1 MSFAQQSRHVSI
13 VLSTTLL
20 IVIACA
26 GGLPAEVARA
36 ETPANDQAVAGNPV
50 AGNYNEPLR
59 PQFHFTARR
68 NWLNDP
74 NGLVFFGG
82 QYHLFFQHNPSGVEW
97 GNMTWGH
104 AVSDDLVHWRQHDD
118 AIEPDALGTI
128 FSGSAVVD
136 WKNTAGFQTGDE
148 PALVAM
154 YTAAGGTSPASQG
167 VKFTQCLA
175 YSNDRGQT
183 WNKYDGNPVVPHI
196 AGDNRD
202 PKVIWHE
209 PSQRWVM
216 ALYLDKNDFALFNSP
231 DLKKW
236 ERIDDLT
243 VPGSIECPDF
253 FELPV
258 VGKPGESKW
267 IFWTANNVYLVGEF
281 DGQDFKPEGEP
292 QRFEHGANCFAAQTY
307 SDIPAKDG
315 RRIQIA
321 WMRGG
326 KYPGMPFNQQ
336 MTFPTSLTL
345 HETDEGYRLRSQP
358 VVEIESLRGA
368 PFAWNGE
375 LNDAENPLEKLDG
388 KTYELALTIEPAD
401 AKRIVLDIR
410 GAELSYDVATQELSF
425 GESKARVPLI
435 DGKLTLRVL
444 VDRASVEAYA
454 NDGSVTLSNCFE
466 PSPSKLAYRLSG
478 ASAKVANLTVWPLKS
493 AWRR

>member
-1 MSFAQQSRHVSI
+1 MTVSNRRQNH
-13 VLSTTLL
+13 LSVVATT
-20 IVIACA
+20 VIALS
-26 GGLPAEVARA
+26 GLVAA
-36 ETPANDQAVAGNPV
+36 FPAVAVSAEPA
-50 AGNYNEPLR
+50 AGDATSSDAYDETLR

-74 NGLVFFGG
+74 NGLVFFDGK
-82 QYHLFFQHNPSGVEW
+82 YHLFFQHNPSGIEW

-104 AVSDDLVHWRQHDD
+104 AVSDDLVHWRQLED
-118 AIEPDALGTI
+118 AIRPDKLGTI

-136 WKNTAGFQTGDE
+136 WKNTAGFQTGYD

-154 YTAAGGTSPASQG
+154 YTAAGGTSPDSQG

-175 YSNDRGQT
+175 FSNDRGQT
-183 WNKYDGNPVVPHI
+183 WTKYDGNPVVPHI

-209 PSQRWVM
+209 PTQLWVM

-231 DLKKW
+231 DLKTW

-258 VGKPGESKW
+258 VGKSGESKW
-267 IFWTANNVYLVGEF
+267 IFWTANGVYLVGEF
-281 DGQDFKPEGEP
+281 DGRDFKPEGEP
-292 QRFEHGANCFAAQTY
+292 QRFEHGGNSFAAQTY
-307 SDIPAKDG
+307 SDVPAKDG

-336 MTFPTSLTL
+336 MAFPTTLTL
-345 HETDEGYRLRSQP
+345 HAADEGYRLHSLP
-358 VVEIESLRGA
+358 VTEIESLRGA
-368 PFAWNGE
+368 PTTWSGE
-375 LNDAENPLEKLDG
+375 LSDAENPLGKLAG
-388 KTYELALTIEPAD
+388 ETYELSLTVEPAT
-401 AKRIVLDIR
+401 AKQVVLDTR
-410 GAELSYDVATQELSF
+410 GAKLSYDVATQELSF
-425 GESKARVPLI
+425 GGSKARVPLV
-435 DGKLTLRVL
+435 DGKLILRIL
-444 VDRASVEAYA
+444 VDRSSVEAYA

-466 PSPSKLAYRLSG
+466 PATSKPVYRLSG
-478 ASAKVANLTVWPLKS
+478 AGAKVEDLTVWPLTS
-493 AWRR
+493 AWRQ

>member
-1 MSFAQQSRHVSI
+1 MSIAQHTRRVFNVRTI
-13 VLSTTLL
+13 TLL
-20 IVIACA
+20 LAFTVVGNLSIDF
-26 GGLPAEVARA
+26 LRA
-36 ETPANDQAVAGNPV
+36 ENNASDQPV
-50 AGNYNEPLR
+50 AGDPTAGNYDEQLR
-59 PQFHFTARR
+59 PQFHFTAQR

-82 QYHLFFQHNPSGVEW
+82 QYHLFFQHNPSGIEW

-104 AVSDDLVHWRQHDD
+104 AVSDDLVHWRQLND

-136 WKNTAGFQTGDE
+136 WNNTAGFQTGDE

-167 VKFTQCLA
+167 AKFTQGLA

-183 WNKYDGNPVVPHI
+183 WTKYDGNPVVPHI

-231 DLKKW
+231 DLKQW

-258 VGKPGESKW
+258 VDKPGESKW
-267 IFWTANNVYLVGEF
+267 IFWTANGVYLVGEF
-281 DGQDFKPEGEP
+281 DGKDFKPEGEP

-336 MTFPTSLTL
+336 MTFPTTLTL
-345 HETDEGYRLRSQP
+345 HATDEGYRLLATGRRDRVASWRELRLEWRIERRREPVGQP
-358 VVEIESLRGA
+358 WRR
-368 PFAWNGE
+368 
-375 LNDAENPLEKLDG
+375 D
-388 KTYELALTIEPAD
+388 
-401 AKRIVLDIR
+401 
-410 GAELSYDVATQELSF
+410 
-425 GESKARVPLI
+425 ARV
-435 DGKLTLRVL
+435 
-444 VDRASVEAYA
+444 RA
-454 NDGSVTLSNCFE
+454 DH
-466 PSPSKLAYRLSG
+466 
-478 ASAKVANLTVWPLKS
+478 
-493 AWRR
+493 